1 MTAMAQAF
9 TKARGGKR
17 AQLTPEARDRA
28 QSVINENLLA
38 WSLAH
43 SGSDGRTIRGK
54 SPWVPSLTAT
64 ARVPHPQ
71 PAPDTCGCCGGRSV
85 ECVHHDLVYG
95 RAYGEWPWMYRCLT
109 CEATVGMHPF
119 TNIPLGT
126 LATRAMRSART
137 AAQAAFN
144 PLFESGGMTR
154 HEAYEW
160 LAAQLGIA
168 NVEQCHIGLFDIE
181 TCIRVVEVC
190 RAYDPDGDI
199 PV

>member
-9 TKARGGKR
+9 NKARGTKR
-17 AQLTPEARDRA
+17 AQLTPEVRDRA
-28 QSVINENLLA
+28 QAVIAQNLRAAPLRP
-38 WSLAH
+38 H
-43 SGSDGRTIRGK
+43 QNDGRTIRGK
-54 SPWVPSLTAT
+54 SPWMPSLTAT
-64 ARVPHPQ
+64 ARVP
-71 PAPDTCGCCGGRSV
+71 APLDVPEYCHCCGGQTV
-85 ECVHHDLVYG
+85 ECMHHDLVYG
-95 RAYGEWPWMYRCLT
+95 RAYGEWPWMFRCLT

-137 AAQAAFN
+137 AAHAAFN
-144 PLFESGGMTR
+144 PLFESGAMKRTQ
-154 HEAYEW
+154 AYTW

-190 RAYDPDGDI
+190 RAYEPAGDI
-199 PV
+199 PA